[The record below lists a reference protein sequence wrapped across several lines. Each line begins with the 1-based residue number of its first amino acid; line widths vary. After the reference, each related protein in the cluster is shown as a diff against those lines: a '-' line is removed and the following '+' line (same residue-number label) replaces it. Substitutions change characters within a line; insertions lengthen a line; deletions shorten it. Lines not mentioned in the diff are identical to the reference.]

1 MPWTSAAC
9 PVRLPAACCV
19 SYQAIG
25 KQIQFFGARANLAKA
40 LLLAINGGRCENT
53 GTVMV
58 KGIPVLTGE
67 TLKFAQ
73 TACDQEKTIEIQYST
88 SIPELN
94 DGIVSQFKRFSKA
107 ITALKYRDAGIV
119 LTPAMGATEAT
130 SIALTYSPERFN
142 ELIETFKR
150 NYSQMP
156 EMLKEQKLN
165 EANSQWF
172 MKAIGW
178 KK

>member
-1 MPWTSAAC
+1 M
-9 PVRLPAACCV
+9 
-19 SYQAIG
+19 
-25 KQIQFFGARANLAKA
+25 NLA
-40 LLLAINGGRCENT
+40 LLITIL
-53 GTVMV
+53 
-58 KGIPVLTGE
+58 
-67 TLKFAQ
+67 Q
-73 TACDQEKTIEIQYST
+73 TACDQEKTIEIQYPT

-107 ITALKYRDAGIV
+107 ITALKNRDAGIV

-150 NYSQMP
+150 NYSQIP

-172 MKAIGW
+172 MNNRLEEIIISPISRQDVFLSTIYTNYMFHQTALYALPIIHIIMYTLKPIHHRETQNFR
-178 KK
+178 

>member
-1 MPWTSAAC
+1 MIT
-9 PVRLPAACCV
+9 
-19 SYQAIG
+19 
-25 KQIQFFGARANLAKA
+25 
-40 LLLAINGGRCENT
+40 
-53 GTVMV
+53 
-58 KGIPVLTGE
+58 IP
-67 TLKFAQ
+67 Q
-73 TACDQEKTIEIQYST
+73 TTFYQEKTIEIQYPT

-107 ITALKYRDAGIV
+107 ITALKNRDAGIV